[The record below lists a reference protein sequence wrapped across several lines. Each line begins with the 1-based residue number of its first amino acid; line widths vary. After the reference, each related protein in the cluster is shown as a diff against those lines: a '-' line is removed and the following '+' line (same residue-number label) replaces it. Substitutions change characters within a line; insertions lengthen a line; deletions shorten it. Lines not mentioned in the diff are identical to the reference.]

1 MKKLMIS
8 LLLLTLMVPKMAQS
22 QSLSDIF
29 GHDYE
34 GASRPFSHSAFQ
46 NRWIEW
52 MLEEYD
58 LELADLRQA
67 EYYSYFEMADGTE
80 VAFEESFVSDDQVI
94 FKLAIKGEDK
104 ADSDF
109 ISDQVELFDS
119 EIDFN
124 GLNDIYEEWT
134 AGNQSYESYWLGDH
148 MVDTYHEDAA
158 MENAI
163 VFRFYY
169 PSDLFEKGDYPN
181 LVSNLHDANRPQPN
195 IYSEDWG
202 DEEAYVNRPYLN
214 RILDQIARDWGW
226 QVSQDHL
233 KTAGGTLY
241 YYPEELAELGRVNEI
256 YLYSGKVSGAQ
267 RLEIR
272 MTNDFAQGEN
282 LKAPF
287 LDQYYFTYFAQILQ
301 PELTVEEIRQ
311 GFEDFKRADFSQGGY
326 FKLGDLQIR
335 GPGFS
340 SHTFSMARL
349 IHDSTEIGGQTQEA
363 ILPEDEVHYPSV
375 TLLAPADRIYE
386 KEDLVL
392 ILEKDHL
399 ASTQELQEKI
409 LEIYEDLPGFG
420 QQLEIEGKVNDIR
433 PAILLV
439 ESLEGDLYQVY
450 IQEDLDIKQGEWI
463 RIKGKNLGIQDQS
476 ILAVTLLAESIS
488 QYGQEIYSQEGGDI
502 HAEE

>member
-8 LLLLTLMVPKMAQS
+8 LLLLTLMVPKMVQA
-22 QSLSDIF
+22 QSLSEIF

-58 LELADLRQA
+58 LNLDDLRQA

-80 VAFEESFVSDDQVI
+80 VAFEESFASEDQVI
-94 FKLAIKGEDK
+94 FKLSLKGEDK
-104 ADSDF
+104 ADLDF

-119 EIDFN
+119 EFDLQ
-124 GLNDIYEEWT
+124 GLNDIYEAWT

-148 MVDTYHEDAA
+148 MVDTYHEDAT

-169 PSDLFEKGDYPN
+169 PLDLFEKGDYPN
-181 LVSNLHDANRPQPN
+181 LVSSLHDANRPLPD

-202 DEEAYVNRPYLN
+202 DERVYVSRPYLN
-214 RILDQIARDWGW
+214 RILDQMAADWGW
-226 QVSQDHL
+226 QLSQDHL
-233 KTAGGTLY
+233 KTAGGTVY

-256 YLYSGKVSGAQ
+256 YLYSGQISGAQ

-272 MTNDFAQGEN
+272 MTNDFTQGEN

-287 LDQYYFTYFAQILQ
+287 LEEYYFTYFAQILQ
-301 PELTVEEIRQ
+301 PELTLEEVSQ
-311 GFEDFKRADFSQGGY
+311 GFEDFKQTDFSQGGY
-326 FKLGDLQIR
+326 FKLSDLQIR

-349 IHDSTEIGGQTQEA
+349 IHDSSEIGEQIQEL
-363 ILPEDEVHYPSV
+363 ILPEEEVHYPSV
-375 TLLAPADRIYE
+375 TVLAPADRIYE

-392 ILEKDHL
+392 FLEKDHL

-409 LEIYEDLPGFG
+409 VEIYEDLPGFG
-420 QQLEIEGKVNDIR
+420 QQLEIEGKIIDIR

-450 IQEDLDIKQGEWI
+450 IQRDLEIQQGDWI
-463 RIKGKNLGIQDQS
+463 TMKGKNLGIQDENL
-476 ILAVTLLAESIS
+476 LAVTLLAESIS
-488 QYGQEIYSQEGGDI
+488 QYGEDIYSQEGGGS

>member
-1 MKKLMIS
+1 MK
-8 LLLLTLMVPKMAQS
+8 
-22 QSLSDIF
+22 
-29 GHDYE
+29 
-34 GASRPFSHSAFQ
+34 R
-46 NRWIEW
+46 
-52 MLEEYD
+52 
-58 LELADLRQA
+58 
-67 EYYSYFEMADGTE
+67 
-80 VAFEESFVSDDQVI
+80 
-94 FKLAIKGEDK
+94 GE
-104 ADSDF
+104 
-109 ISDQVELFDS
+109 
-119 EIDFN
+119 
-124 GLNDIYEEWT
+124 
-134 AGNQSYESYWLGDH
+134 
-148 MVDTYHEDAA
+148 
-158 MENAI
+158 
-163 VFRFYY
+163 
-169 PSDLFEKGDYPN
+169 YPN
-181 LVSNLHDANRPQPN
+181 LVSSLHDANRPQPN

-256 YLYSGKVSGAQ
+256 YLYSRKVSGAQ

-311 GFEDFKRADFSQGGY
+311 GFEDFKQADFSQGGY
-326 FKLGDLQIR
+326 FKLGDLQIK

-488 QYGQEIYSQEGGDI
+488 QYGQEIYSQEGGDS